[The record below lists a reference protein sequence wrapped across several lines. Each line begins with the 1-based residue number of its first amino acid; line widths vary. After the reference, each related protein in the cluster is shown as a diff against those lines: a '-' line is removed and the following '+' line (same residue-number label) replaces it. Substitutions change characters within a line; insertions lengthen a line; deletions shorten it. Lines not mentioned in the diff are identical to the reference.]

1 MSQSWQD
8 LGQRHKTGNTDNRII
23 ENADTSSF
31 RYRVTITTGKYTGC
45 RGTVESNVFQKSVN
59 YLDEWANGFHVMLD
73 SEELLTVPW
82 DQVEALV

>member
-1 MSQSWQD
+1 M
-8 LGQRHKTGNTDNRII
+8 
-23 ENADTSSF
+23 
-31 RYRVTITTGKYTGC
+31 TITTGKYTGC